1 LQEEGKIVQAMCKE
15 KSKLEEIMERK
26 ISELK
31 ASNAEKDNRIASLE
45 AELKRAKE
53 EYEAETPKIM
63 QASVEVAI
71 NLSDAQVRIDDLK
84 DKVNHVRQLN
94 ENH

>member
-1 LQEEGKIVQAMCKE
+1 MCKE